1 VIGRADNGGPGL
13 ARNTGWDV
21 ALGDYV
27 AFLDADDAWHPKK
40 LELHI
45 GWLAKHPEAVLSGT
59 RSLVL
64 KDGPVPVAHAV
75 FRARRVGFAQIFIST
90 QFITRTVVVKR
101 EIRLRFE
108 GRRVA
113 EDFLL
118 WARIVATGAPCYVLD
133 VPLSFAFRED
143 FDPGGLSGFLW
154 AQEVRVLAALW
165 RLVECG
171 ELSVVAWLPCF
182 ALSLCKYLRRLWI
195 VRRRRMQR
203 AKEPRPATGSF
214 TNAA

>member
-1 VIGRADNGGPGL
+1 MTVSVIIPCWRCSLALERAIASIASQTYPALEVIAVDEASGDGTLAELSSIACRYPTGWIRVIGRADNGGPGL

-118 WARIVATGAPCYVLD
+118 WARIVATGAPC
-133 VPLSFAFRED
+133 
-143 FDPGGLSGFLW
+143 
-154 AQEVRVLAALW
+154 
-165 RLVECG
+165 
-171 ELSVVAWLPCF
+171 
-182 ALSLCKYLRRLWI
+182 
-195 VRRRRMQR
+195 
-203 AKEPRPATGSF
+203 
-214 TNAA
+214 